1 MRKIFTTLKSVVSA
15 LVIAAMA
22 LSVSCSY
29 DDTAINQR
37 VDKVEKDLAALT
49 ERVANLES
57 KLQTEVDA
65 LEALINGKVVIVDV
79 ITGEDGKTTIKLSNG
94 ESITVVNECKYV
106 ACDHECIPCDHEC
119 TPCDC
124 DNLKY
129 RVVDGVLEV
138 SADGETWVPVNPQE
152 NPCDCDNL
160 LYRVIDGV
168 LEVSADGETWV
179 AINGVAADQVVV
191 DVVLNED
198 GTATIKLATGE
209 QFTTIKAELIECEAA
224 RTGVYVLAGGSRE
237 VAFSVNDAVV
247 DINIMNQPFGW
258 TATVEEAAEAPEA
271 GDGGAIAPMPLAAGG
286 KNYVLTIN
294 GPAASLK
301 EAAKEGVVSVHFN
314 TAAGACK
321 VLSIDVNLAELTL
334 SVDGSGNI
342 TLTNTLA
349 ESAGVDEMGNPM
361 FDFVDFHIGI
371 VDAAD
376 YATYGDHVF
385 AETFDDWN
393 VEYTANVA
401 STNRTTGFQNVVDL
415 QWYEDGV
422 CEKESYTLTVDQ
434 LAGAFWPKYTFELGK
449 EYIIFATTE
458 TEMKGYY
465 EQPILTNAAKA
476 NYRRVSVEA
485 KIVEDSITW
494 NDATAEFNL
503 AGFDLFV
510 VGWIPVADLQD
521 IVDNGAAENIDSALE
536 AYIGAY
542 GVTSA
547 GAIVSSLNGTYKLSE
562 LAGISQFEWAP
573 MINSNTEYK
582 FFVYAFN
589 AKTEMEL
596 YMHQFNAANLYNFGT
611 FSTAALKLGDFDA
624 KAKFELLDLSEQS
637 VDVKA
642 TFGEDVKTVAYN
654 WSEESYL
661 DPEEAAEFILGDIYY
676 TEFVTFD
683 EETTYL
689 EASNFEYYGLPE
701 NYYLCVLAINEA
713 GEYVYVEF
721 DVHAE
726 QGEGG
731 GEEPETPALTINKVN
746 WTSVKA
752 TGGTDG
758 YTPLKLE
765 LESAE
770 GYSMTLGGYIE
781 FEDPEQPYL
790 DGGWWMNYSYN
801 NSFNAGMSYVI
812 YPDES
817 MKYFTES
824 GWINIS
830 ESEGKYWIYFTDV
843 KLSGEDDTY
852 TFSISCDI
860 EGLIL
865 PSEYEL
871 PEGLF
876 VPVRAEVEGL
886 DDGNSDWKAWFYDA
900 SENCLAVEGFWDL
913 DLCINNA
920 RGQYTPVGGDP
931 VDITVTKT
939 QTPIANGTGYYYFN
953 FAATWDGG
961 SVDMQALSLPVVEK
975 NAGPVE
981 LPNCEN
987 LTLQLCTVDGYKSI
1001 CFGAYADVKLVDANG
1016 KNYINIQ
1023 VNDGS
1028 LYTHTYTYSDAET
1041 ESAGTLYSPCCYVR
1055 YDGPGVDDSDN
1066 AVAPGWKS
1074 GTVDVVVDGSNCTI
1088 TVDLVL
1094 VDGNKY
1100 SGVYTGPLPF

>member
-1 MRKIFTTLKSVVSA
+1 MRKIFTSLKSVVSA
-15 LVIAAMA
+15 IVIAAMA
-22 LSVSCSY
+22 FSVSCSY

-49 ERVANLES
+49 ERVGALES

-65 LEALINGKVVIVDV
+65 LKALIDGKVVIVDV

-160 LYRVIDGV
+160 LYRVVEGV

-258 TATVEEAAEAPEA
+258 SASVEEAPEA
-271 GDGGAIAPMPLAAGG
+271 PETGDEGGAIAPMPLAAGG

-334 SVDGSGNI
+334 SVDMAGNI

-361 FDFVDFHIGI
+361 FDFVDFYIGI

-385 AETFDDWN
+385 AETFDDWEG
-393 VEYTANVA
+393 EYTANVA
-401 STNRTTGFQNVVDL
+401 STQRTTGFQNIVDL

-458 TEMKGYY
+458 TEMVSYV
-465 EQPILTNAAKA
+465 EHPILTNAVKDS
-476 NYRRVSVEA
+476 YRRVSVEA
-485 KIVEDSITW
+485 KIVEDSVTW
-494 NDATAEFNL
+494 NNATAEFNL
-503 AGFDLFV
+503 AGYNLFT
-510 VGWIPVADLQD
+510 VGWIPVAMLDEFVLNGMAED
-521 IVDNGAAENIDSALE
+521 RNSALAFYLAADRGYMNGALVPE
-536 AYIGAY
+536 
-542 GVTSA
+542 TK
-547 GAIVSSLNGTYKLSE
+547 GTYKLAE
-562 LAGISQFEWAP
+562 LANISMTGWAP
-573 MINSNTEYK
+573 EILSDTEYI
-582 FFVYAFN
+582 FFVYPFN
-589 AKTEMEL
+589 AQTEMEM
-596 YMHQFNAANLYNFGT
+596 YTHQFVKENLVNCGT
-611 FSTAALKLGDFDA
+611 FRTAALKLGNFDA
-624 KAKFELLDLSEQS
+624 GAEIEATVEEDAVGFT
-637 VDVKA
+637 A
-642 TFGEDVKTVAYN
+642 TFSEDVVTVA
-654 WSEESYL
+654 WVVSEDSYL
-661 DPEEAAEFILGDIYY
+661 DPEEAASAILGNFY

-683 EETTYL
+683 EEITSVDGYKSYWNGRPEPLYL
-689 EASNFEYYGLPE
+689 AM
-701 NYYLCVLAINEA
+701 LAINA
-713 GEYVYVEF
+713 GGEYVYVEYEF
-721 DVHAE
+721 KE
-726 QGEGG
+726 EGEP
-731 GEEPETPALTINKVN
+731 ETPVEPETPALTIDKVN
-746 WTSVKA
+746 WTSA
-752 TGGTDG
+752 TAQVGLNG
-758 YTPLKLE
+758 YPTYIE
-765 LESAE
+765 FFGE
-770 GYSMTLGGYIE
+770 GDYTLTLGGYVEI
-781 FEDPEQPYL
+781 EDPDQPYL
-790 DGGWWMNYSYN
+790 NDSWYINSGYT
-801 NSFNAGMSYVI
+801 NSFNANMSYVT
-812 YPDES
+812 YPDNTTAN
-817 MKYFTES
+817 FVDNG
-824 GWINIS
+824 GWVNIG
-830 ESEGKYWIYFTDV
+830 ESEGKFWIYFSGV
-843 KLSGEDDTY
+843 KLSGNDATY
-852 TFSISCDI
+852 SFSIVLDKI
-860 EGLIL
+860 ENLIL
-865 PSEYEL
+865 PSEYKL

-886 DDGNSDWKAWFYDA
+886 GDGDSNWKAWFYDA
-900 SENCLAVEGFWDL
+900 SENCLAVEGYWDI
-913 DLCINNA
+913 DAAAYGA
-920 RGQYTPVGGDP
+920 RGQYTPVGGQP
-931 VDITVTKT
+931 VDITVTNT
-939 QTPIANGTGYYYFN
+939 QNPIANGTGYYYFN
-953 FAATWDGG
+953 FEATWEGG
-961 SVDMQALSLPVVEK
+961 SVKMQKLSLPVVEK

-981 LPNCEN
+981 LPSCEN
-987 LTLQLCTVDGYKSI
+987 LTLQLCTVDGYTSLSI
-1001 CFGAYADVKLVDANG
+1001 SDYADIKLVDADG
-1016 KNYINIQ
+1016 KNYINIE
-1023 VNDGS
+1023 VNDGA
-1028 LYTHTYTYSDAET
+1028 LYTHTYTYSAAET
-1041 ESAGTLYSPCCYVR
+1041 YDPGALYSPNCYVR
-1055 YDGPGVDDSDN
+1055 YEGPGVDTADN
-1066 AVAPGWKS
+1066 TKTPGWKS
-1074 GTVDVVVDGSNCTI
+1074 GTVDVVVDGSNCKI

-1100 SGVYTGPLPF
+1100 SGVYSGPLPF

>member
-1 MRKIFTTLKSVVSA
+1 MRKIFTSLKSVVSA
-15 LVIAAMA
+15 VVIAAMA
-22 LSVSCSY
+22 FSVSCSY

-49 ERVANLES
+49 ERVGALES

-65 LEALINGKVVIVDV
+65 LKALIDGKVVIVDV
-79 ITGEDGKTTIKLSNG
+79 IAGEDGTTVIKLSDG
-94 ESITVVNECKYV
+94 KTITVVNECKYV
-106 ACDHECIPCDHEC
+106 ACDHEC

-138 SADGETWVPVNPQE
+138 SADGETWIPVNPEE

-258 TATVEEAAEAPEA
+258 SATVEEAAEAPEA

-334 SVDGSGNI
+334 SVDMAGNI

-385 AETFDDWN
+385 AETFDDLEY
-393 VEYTANVA
+393 EYTANVA
-401 STNRTTGFQNVVDL
+401 STQRTTGFQNIVDL
-415 QWYEDGV
+415 MFYEDGV

-458 TEMKGYY
+458 TEMVSYV
-465 EQPILTNAAKA
+465 EHPILTNAVKDS
-476 NYRRVSVEA
+476 YRRVSVEA
-485 KIVEDSITW
+485 KIVEDSVTW
-494 NDATAEFNL
+494 NNATAEFNL
-503 AGFDLFV
+503 AGYNLFT
-510 VGWIPVADLQD
+510 VGWIPVAMLDEFVLNGLAENRNSALAFYLAAD
-521 IVDNGAAENIDSALE
+521 RGYMNGALLPE
-536 AYIGAY
+536 
-542 GVTSA
+542 TK
-547 GAIVSSLNGTYKLSE
+547 GTYKLAE
-562 LAGISQFEWAP
+562 LAAISMTEWAP
-573 MINSNTEYK
+573 EILSDTEYL
-582 FFVYAFN
+582 FFVYPFN
-589 AKTEMEL
+589 AQTEMEM
-596 YMHQFNAANLYNFGT
+596 YTHQFVKENLVNCGT
-611 FSTAALKLGDFDA
+611 FRTAALKLGNFDA
-624 KAKFELLDLSEQS
+624 GAKIEATVEEDAVGFT
-637 VDVKA
+637 A
-642 TFGEDVKTVAYN
+642 TFSKDVVTVA
-654 WSEESYL
+654 WVVSEDSYL
-661 DPEEAAEFILGDIYY
+661 DSEEAASAILDNFY

-683 EETTYL
+683 DEIENPSVDGYKSYWNGRPEPLYL
-689 EASNFEYYGLPE
+689 AM
-701 NYYLCVLAINEA
+701 LAINA
-713 GEYVYVEF
+713 GGEYVYVEYEF
-721 DVHAE
+721 KE
-726 QGEGG
+726 EGEP
-731 GEEPETPALTINKVN
+731 ETPVEPETPALTIDKVN

-758 YTPLKLE
+758 YTPLCLE
-765 LESAE
+765 FESAE
-770 GYSMTLGGYIE
+770 GYSMTLSGYIV
-781 FEDPEQPYL
+781 FDDPEQPYL
-790 DGGWWMNYSYN
+790 NDSWWMNYSYN
-801 NSFNAGMSYVI
+801 GSFNAGLSYVI

-817 MKYFTES
+817 KKYFTES

-830 ESEGKYWIYFTDV
+830 ESEGKYWIYFSGV
-843 KLSGEDDTY
+843 KLSGEEATY
-852 TFSISCDI
+852 SFSISCDI

-871 PEGLF
+871 PEGVF

-886 DDGNSDWKAWFYDA
+886 GDGDSNWKGWFYDA

-913 DLCINNA
+913 DLCIKNA
-920 RGQYTPVGGDP
+920 RGQYIPVGGQP

-939 QTPIANGTGYYYFN
+939 QDPIANGTGYYYFN

-975 NAGPVE
+975 DAAPVE

-987 LTLQLCTVDGYKSI
+987 LILQLCTVEGYKSI

-1066 AVAPGWKS
+1066 SVAPGWKS
-1074 GTVDVVVDGSNCTI
+1074 GTVEVVVDGSNCTI

-1100 SGVYTGPLPF
+1100 SGVYSGPLPF